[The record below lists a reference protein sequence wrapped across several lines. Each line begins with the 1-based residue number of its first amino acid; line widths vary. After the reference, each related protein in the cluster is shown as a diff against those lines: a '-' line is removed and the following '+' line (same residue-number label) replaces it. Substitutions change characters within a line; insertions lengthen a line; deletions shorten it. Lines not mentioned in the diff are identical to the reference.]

1 MVKAH
6 NQGVIQERLDHQY
19 HLRHLAHVRRLGIL
33 ARERLAAQAQ
43 PLTQTTPSPVSSNS
57 GVGIMT
63 QYNYSQ
69 LEELWINAGG
79 NRAIAPVMAA
89 IALAE
94 SSGRSDAFNASG
106 ASGLW
111 QILGA
116 VNQSDQNQLF
126 NPIVNAHEAVL
137 KYQTQGLGAWV
148 TYTSGAY
155 KQFLQGAAP
164 ATGPLAGGSGGGG
177 SGGASTTA
185 STTID
190 PAQALNEMGQLFH
203 GAAQGLNWA
212 FWLFQ
217 PGQGWRA
224 AFAIGGAGSAVV
236 AAKLYTSPSV
246 SQEKSAAFPA
256 AILFTGASF
265 LLLYM
270 ALRSWPVNADGK
282 AIRPAAYL
290 VEIVKGEKPEAGPQP
305 SDNTDAIQAGLEAI
319 ASVWVIN
326 KVASSISGLAGAAG
340 VFAGIWAGIKSVFGK
355 VPAEVPDIP
364 VAALTVPAAPGV
376 TPPTTQLV

>member
-1 MVKAH
+1 
-6 NQGVIQERLDHQY
+6 
-19 HLRHLAHVRRLGIL
+19 
-33 ARERLAAQAQ
+33 
-43 PLTQTTPSPVSSNS
+43 
-57 GVGIMT
+57 MT

-94 SSGRSDAFNASG
+94 SSGRSDAYNASG

-155 KQFLQGAAP
+155 KQFLSGAAP
-164 ATGPLAGGSGGGG
+164 STGALAGGSGGGG
-177 SGGASTTA
+177 NSGGGANTTA
-185 STTID
+185 STSVD

-224 AFAIGGAGSAVV
+224 AFAVGGGASAVL
-236 AAKLYTSPSV
+236 AAKLYTSPNV

-265 LLLYM
+265 LMLYM

-282 AIRPAAYL
+282 AVRPAAYL

-340 VFAGIWAGIKSVFGK
+340 IFGGIWAGIKSVFGK

-364 VAALTVPAAPGV
+364 AVDFTVPSAPGV
-376 TPPTTQLV
+376 TPPVTQLV